1 MDRTACLR
9 KEFIW
14 KKIPFSIDTLSEKN
28 SSGLTSPDSVSEKF
42 NQLEQ
47 TPRKDDRLSGEKT
60 KVDVV
65 DQRNRKV
72 CVTLLRY
79 NEDRPE
85 SSTAQVLFFAR
96 KKEDEKFEQIVQAK
110 YKFEEFFN
118 KLCIEIYI

>member
-1 MDRTACLR
+1 MEQLVSENNSFGRRSLFLLTGCLR
-9 KEFIW
+9 
-14 KKIPFSIDTLSEKN
+14 KN

-65 DQRNRKV
+65 YQANRKI

-79 NEDRPE
+79 IEDRPE
-85 SSTAQVLFFAR
+85 SSTSQVLFFAR
-96 KKEDEKFEQIVQAK
+96 KNEDEKFEQTV
-110 YKFEEFFN
+110 
-118 KLCIEIYI
+118 